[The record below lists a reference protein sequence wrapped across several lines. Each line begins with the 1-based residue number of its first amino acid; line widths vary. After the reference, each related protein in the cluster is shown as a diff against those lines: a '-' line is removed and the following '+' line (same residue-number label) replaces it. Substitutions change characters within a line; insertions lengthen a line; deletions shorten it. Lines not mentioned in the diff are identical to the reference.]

1 MTRGLRIAAA
11 LAALIFASTLLCS
24 VVLFA
29 ASGGDPIGVVRTAL
43 LRLQLAG
50 READLD
56 RSISDDPTPV
66 RFRINPGDTPRIIA
80 ANLVASGLIAD
91 ADLFVDFVRVE
102 GIDTQLE
109 AGTYFLS
116 RAETLREIAFALTDS
131 RSGQFP
137 FRILEG
143 WRLEEIAA
151 VIDQTPYFGFSGQD
165 FLSAVGPGA
174 QPDPAFS
181 AYVGLPLGAS
191 LEGYMFPDTY
201 TLPAEVTP
209 QSLASFLTDEF
220 ISRVTPDLAAAA
232 QQQGL
237 TLHQV
242 VILASIVQREA
253 VHPQEQPLI
262 ASVYRNRLAIG
273 MKLDADPTVQY
284 AIGWRDG
291 RWWPQITQA
300 DYVNTISPYNTYLNT
315 GFPPGPI
322 ASPGLSAIRAV
333 IYPEPSR
340 YLFFQA
346 ECSGS
351 GYHVFAYTYEEH
363 LGNSCR

>member
-1 MTRGLRIAAA
+1 MSRLLKLSAA
-11 LAALIFASTLLCS
+11 LAGVVIISGILCIS
-24 VVLFA
+24 ALFA
-29 ASGGDPIGVVRTAL
+29 LSGGDPIGYARTTI

-50 READLD
+50 READLN
-56 RSISDDPTPV
+56 RAISDDDTPV
-66 RFRINPGDTPRIIA
+66 RFRINVGDTPRMIA
-80 ANLVASGLIAD
+80 DNLVASGLIAD

-116 RAETLREIAFALTDS
+116 RAETLREIAYALTDS
-131 RSGQFP
+131 RSGQFA

-151 VIDQTPYFGFSGQD
+151 IIDQTPYFAFTGQD
-165 FLSAVGPGA
+165 FLNAAGPGA
-174 QPDPAFS
+174 QVDPAFS

-191 LEGYMFPDTY
+191 LEGYMFPNTY
-201 TLPAEVTP
+201 TLPSEITP
-209 QSLASFLTDEF
+209 EGLVSLLTSEF
-220 ISRVTPDLAAAA
+220 AAQVTPDLAAEAA
-232 QQQGL
+232 SQGL
-237 TLHQV
+237 SLHQV
-242 VILASIVQREA
+242 VTLAAIVQREA
-253 VHPQEQPLI
+253 VHPDEQPMI

-291 RWWPQITQA
+291 RWWPRITQA
-300 DYVNTISPYNTYLNT
+300 DYVTAVSPYNTYLNT
-315 GFPPGPI
+315 GYPPGPI

-333 IYPEPSR
+333 IFPQESR

-363 LGNSCR
+363 LTNSCP

>member
-1 MTRGLRIAAA
+1 MTRGLRLAVA
-11 LAALIFASTLLCS
+11 LGVFIFAFGVLCGGMLLIIS
-24 VVLFA
+24 E
-29 ASGGDPIGVVRTAL
+29 GDPIRYVRTTF

-56 RSISDDPTPV
+56 RAMSEDTTPV

-102 GIDTQLE
+102 GIDTRLE

-131 RSGQFP
+131 RSGQFA

-151 VIDQTPYFGFSGQD
+151 VIDQNPYFGFSGQD
-165 FLSAVGPGA
+165 FLNAAGPGS
-174 QPDPAFS
+174 QVDPAFS
-181 AYVGLPLGAS
+181 AYVGLPSGAS
-191 LEGYMFPDTY
+191 LEGYMFPNTY
-201 TLPAEVTP
+201 TLPAEITP
-209 QSLASFLTDEF
+209 QSLVSFLTAEF
-220 ISRVTPDLAAAA
+220 TSQVTPDLAAAA
-232 QQQGL
+232 AQQGL

-242 VILASIVQREA
+242 VTLASIVQREA

-300 DYVNTISPYNTYLNT
+300 DYVSVVSPYNTYLNT

-346 ECSGS
+346 ECTGS